1 MTSMNFAEYLSYVD
15 NKWAQG
21 WIQRDKSKEAAIPLS
36 FDYMDIVDGNPY
48 DAMLLARIIWWHGI
62 NTKKLQ
68 PRLHHRYKGHL
79 WIVKTHDEWAKE
91 MHFKSSRTVAESL
104 RRLADLG
111 IIISERH
118 KSPYHKGQVVSFVR
132 INWNIFAEKMTAIQG
147 SGSTKNASPEL
158 TESVEPETTEN
169 VSPETTNSVVP
180 LPYTTTDSVHDSL
193 SLKES
198 ANADHAAPSFEA
210 SLLNESVEPSHTLS
224 VNPTEAGR
232 DEEPLT
238 PSSAPP
244 PSPVTQVTPDTP
256 PTFKELQSALIEA
269 MIDVGKWRRDS
280 MPKQPSADSAPTGK
294 RAGKKPKSP
303 YHGPAGKVANLL
315 LALEVPVRPEECLSL
330 IQYFKSSVEKR
341 GRHDWHILWINETTV
356 SDWRNFQT
364 GKNQQ
369 SKPSE
374 QPAQPAIKITE
385 SLDSAMSRWEARNS

>member
-91 MHFKSSRTVAESL
+91 MHFKSNRTIAESL

-132 INWNIFAEKMTAIQG
+132 IDWNTFAEKMTAIQG
-147 SGSTKNASPEL
+147 SGSTKNASPEP

-169 VSPETTNSVVP
+169 VSPEPTNSVAP
-180 LPYTTTDSVHDSL
+180 LPYTTTDSVHESL
-193 SLKES
+193 SLNES
-198 ANADHAAPSFEA
+198 ADADSAHTISSTP
-210 SLLNESVEPSHTLS
+210 LNEIAESSQPLQ
-224 VNPTEAGR
+224 VNSTESRHG
-232 DEEPLT
+232 ENPPT

-244 PSPVTQVTPDTP
+244 PSPVTQVT

-280 MPKQPSADSAPTGK
+280 MPKQPSADSEATGK
-294 RAGKKPKSP
+294 RASKKPKSP

-330 IQYFKSSVEKR
+330 IQYFKASVEKR

-356 SDWRNFQT
+356 SDWRNAQT
-364 GKNQQ
+364 GKGQPPKQ
-369 SKPSE
+369 PV
-374 QPAQPAIKITE
+374 PAQPAITRKITE
-385 SLDSAMSRWEARNS
+385 TAASAMDRWEKMRGNS